1 MKINYNT
8 DTLSESKFKGEG
20 LNNSTLTRPST
31 ANQTQQ
37 SKSIH
42 SRPSTANHL
51 YTRTSLSTVNARN
64 SRPNTGK
71 MANINDNENR
81 INEN

>member
-8 DTLSESKFKGEG
+8 DTLSSSKFKEHN
-20 LNNSTLTRPST
+20 LNTSTLTRPST

-42 SRPSTANHL
+42 SRPSTANHY
-51 YTRTSLSTVNARN
+51 YTRTSLSTVNN
-64 SRPNTGK
+64 KSSRPNTGK
-71 MANINDNENR
+71 IGNVNDNSGGY
-81 INEN
+81 